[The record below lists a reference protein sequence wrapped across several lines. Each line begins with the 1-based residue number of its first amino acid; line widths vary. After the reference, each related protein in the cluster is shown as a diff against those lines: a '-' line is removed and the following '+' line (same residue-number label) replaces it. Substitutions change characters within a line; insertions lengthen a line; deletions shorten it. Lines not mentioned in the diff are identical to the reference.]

1 MNVKKK
7 TITFDLS
14 ITDKELKIIMTCLKG
29 VKLDKFDDCRDW
41 SLACDLFDEFQE
53 LFDDDKD
60 YKDYEAEI
68 IADVM
73 KKPSDKAIER
83 NKNAQELLRKLR
95 GN

>member
-14 ITDKELKIIMTCLKG
+14 ITDKELKVLMTCLKG

-60 YKDYEAEI
+60 YEAEI
-68 IADVM
+68 IVDVLR
-73 KKPSDKAIER
+73 KPSDKAIEI